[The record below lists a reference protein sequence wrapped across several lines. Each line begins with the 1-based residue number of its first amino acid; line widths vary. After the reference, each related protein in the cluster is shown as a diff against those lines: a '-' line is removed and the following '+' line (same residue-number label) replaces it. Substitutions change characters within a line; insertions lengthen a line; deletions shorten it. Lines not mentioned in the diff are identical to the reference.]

1 MEQLKKC
8 RTCGIEKPL
17 SGFNKDKTKKYGVGG
32 ECKPCATKTSHTY
45 YLKNVDSIKTKV
57 SIYRQSYVPRH
68 TRQIDSRLR
77 NLCTTA
83 RQRKNKEFNITETDL
98 FDLWGKQEG
107 LCAYTKLPMLATS
120 NQFNTV
126 SLDRID
132 SSIGY
137 VVGNIQLVCTAINKM
152 KQEYSE
158 ELFIKLCH
166 LVSQN
171 NSIKDYPESLA
182 LIP

>member
-8 RTCGIEKPL
+8 RTCSIEKPL
-17 SGFNKDKTKKYGVGG
+17 SEYHKDREKKYGVRSI
-32 ECKPCATKTSHTY
+32 CKPCASEETHKY
-45 YLKNVDSIKTKV
+45 YLKNIDTIKTKV
-57 SIYRQSYVPRH
+57 SIYRKSYVPRH
-68 TRQIDSRLR
+68 TRKIDSRLR

-83 RQRKNKEFNITETDL
+83 KQRKNKEFNISETDL

-132 SSIGY
+132 SSKGY
-137 VVGNIQLVCTAINKM
+137 VVGNIQLVCAAINKM

-158 ELFIKLCH
+158 ELFIQLCH
-166 LVSQN
+166 CVAQN
-171 NSIKDYPESLA
+171 NSIKDYPTELA